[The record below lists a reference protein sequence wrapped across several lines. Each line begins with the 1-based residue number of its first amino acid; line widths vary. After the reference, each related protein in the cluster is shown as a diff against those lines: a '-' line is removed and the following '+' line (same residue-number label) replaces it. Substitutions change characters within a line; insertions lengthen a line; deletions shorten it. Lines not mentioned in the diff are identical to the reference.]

1 MEPTVISDK
10 QRREVAARIRAL
22 PDDMYTRSLKL
33 LNDGILD
40 LRAQDTADYYEIYY
54 ALFGVF
60 PAENQHPNDFKEL
73 HKRLADLIELEP
85 ERTCHAITTAK
96 PFSQTHELH
105 VKSCSSCGYIFESE
119 AHRRMPPYYGE
130 MGAIRATTLPNYC
143 QCCGAKV
150 ER

>member
-1 MEPTVISDK
+1 MVTNDE
-10 QRREVAARIRAL
+10 RREVAARLRKMTPEWMGL
-22 PDDMYTRSLKL
+22 GGWRFYLKPRL
-33 LNDGILD
+33 GISAIIQVTEGD
-40 LRAQDTADYYEIYY
+40 PRNVSNA
-54 ALFGVF
+54 
-60 PAENQHPNDFKEL
+60 
-73 HKRLADLIELEP
+73 LADLIEPEP

>member
-1 MEPTVISDK
+1 MSTTDEK
-10 QRREVAARIRAL
+10 RREVAQELRDLAAEDLDDGEFYDCGEVEDAL
-22 PDDMYTRSLKL
+22 GLVTDDGSWYAA
-33 LNDGILD
+33 DGV
-40 LRAQDTADYYEIYY
+40 R
-54 ALFGVF
+54 
-60 PAENQHPNDFKEL
+60 
-73 HKRLADLIELEP
+73 RLARLIEPEP

-143 QCCGAKV
+143 QCCGAEV

>member
-1 MEPTVISDK
+1 MPSDEK
-10 QRREVAARIRAL
+10 RREVAE
-22 PDDMYTRSLKL
+22 
-33 LNDGILD
+33 D
-40 LRAQDTADYYEIYY
+40 LRYLTIRPYIRY
-54 ALFGVF
+54 
-60 PAENQHPNDFKEL
+60 KEQFFDE
-73 HKRLADLIELEP
+73 LADLIEPEP

-96 PFSQTHELH
+96 PFSQTQELRT
-105 VKSCSSCGYIFESE
+105 KSCSSCGYIFESE